1 MMHLNIFSFLLVL
14 FFNLNLGADNLFSI
28 SKEVL
33 SKELLETKADSG
45 LLILLKDSKAV
56 AKANLIFIGKVIT
69 TYSRQNGIWE
79 TWPFQ
84 RLFRSL

>member
-1 MMHLNIFSFLLVL
+1 MKLLTLIILSLFLLTSCHHL
-14 FFNLNLGADNLFSI
+14 PDYPSI
-28 SKEVL
+28 SRASL
-33 SKELLETKADSG
+33 SKELIETKADSG
-45 LLILLKDSKAV
+45 MLILLKDSKVV

-69 TYSRQNGIWE
+69 TYSRQNGVWA

>member
-1 MMHLNIFSFLLVL
+1 MKHLTLILFSFFLLTSCHQL
-14 FFNLNLGADNLFSI
+14 PDYPSL
-28 SKEVL
+28 SKSSL
-33 SKELLETKADSG
+33 SKELIETKADFG